1 MNIMFGKIGKKI
13 NNFLLR
19 VDQSQASV
27 LIFSEIIF
35 GTLLSF
41 MSVYVF
47 VKFSENTL
55 NNKYINFDINILN
68 FFYSIRSPLLT
79 KIMLFFSFLGY
90 EPLIIIT
97 FFIVIIL
104 IRRRY
109 VHEAI
114 LFASI
119 IILEFAINDLLKH
132 LIARNRPFIHPLIV
146 LYSFSFPSGHSMNS
160 FVFYS
165 MLAFFAFR
173 FTRKK
178 MLSILI
184 GIFCLTL
191 VFLIGIS
198 RIYLGVHYPTDVF
211 AGFVGGFC
219 VFVTALVIEKTIIFF
234 RLFRLSKNPRA

>member
-1 MNIMFGKIGKKI
+1 MFKKLGKNIYK
-13 NNFLLR
+13 FLLH

-35 GTLLSF
+35 GAFLSF
-41 MSVYVF
+41 VSVYVF
-47 VKFSENTL
+47 IKFAQNTL
-55 NNKYINFDINILN
+55 NNEYINFDINILN
-68 FFYSIRSPLLT
+68 FFYTIRTPLLT
-79 KIMLFFSFLGY
+79 KIMVFLSFLGY

-97 FFIVIIL
+97 FFLVIIL
-104 IRRRY
+104 IRRKY
-109 VHEAI
+109 IHEAI

-119 IILEFAINDLLKH
+119 IIFEFAINDLLKH
-132 LIARNRPFIHPLIV
+132 IIARNRPFVHPLFV
-146 LYSFSFPSGHSMNS
+146 YYSYSFPSGHSMNS

-178 MLSILI
+178 LLSFTI
-184 GIFCLTL
+184 GAFCLFL
-191 VFLIGIS
+191 VFLIGVS

-234 RLFRLSKNPRA
+234 RIFRLSNNPRA